1 MESTIQLKL
10 SEIPRNEKLKLWL
23 KIQNKSLRSI
33 AQKVGLSQST
43 VAQHCANDT
52 MPTRLYQ
59 HFISLGAD
67 PELLPEPLDRRPGPK
82 PREG

>member
-1 MESTIQLKL
+1 MESTIQLRL

-23 KIQNKSLRSI
+23 KLRGKTLRSI
-33 AQKVGLSQST
+33 AQEVGLSLST
-43 VAQHCANDT
+43 VALHCTHDT

-59 HFISLGAD
+59 HFIDLGVD

-82 PREG
+82 PRD